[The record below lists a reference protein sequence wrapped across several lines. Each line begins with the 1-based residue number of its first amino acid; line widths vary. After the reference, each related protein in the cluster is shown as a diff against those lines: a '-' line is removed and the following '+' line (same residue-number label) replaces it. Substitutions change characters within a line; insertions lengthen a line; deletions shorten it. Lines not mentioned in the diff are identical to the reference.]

1 MMAVAVTVQEV
12 RVDQTAVF
20 LSPVDIGAPGH
31 QIPLNW
37 APVPGATKAEVTRAT
52 LTLYP
57 SVVEESS
64 AGAPIQKNGNGW
76 IVTVPAKKRVRAL
89 ALYGFKQPGGG
100 ELKSSL
106 PAGARIAVA
115 FPKLQGSGFESPR
128 FSVPAVA
135 AKGEV
140 PATLTGASF
149 SNRTLSL
156 NPAVAASK
164 VRFALVTGENPL
176 EFAEQATELGSV
188 NLTTHTTAQN
198 AKVVIDGGEP
208 QWQTPEFDPAAPSVE
223 VDLRAGLETALNKKL
238 KAQQTPQSA
247 ITISADAPANMI
259 FRFSGASGSLVR
271 AETGV
276 VKVALEGDP
285 VALPLAA
292 ALASE
297 TPSSV
302 TGDLTLHY
310 SGIRILETVSDP
322 LPSPSAALSGMIVG
336 AEPAVCAFPPEA
348 LNGIEPARIGVFGR
362 APEDCE
368 ISLEFVEMVGDT
380 VGNPLAAPA
389 VLQLKRDNAMA
400 TRWAPVPKGTRI
412 GRPAGL
418 RVRANKGRFFWVAS
432 AEAKPLVRLAIQDPD
447 PGGRPVNIGGVKLAG
462 LRDTESHQP
471 AFNFP
476 VSAFRGPAPLL
487 DSDLFLTIDFSDLT
501 MRYAR

>member
-1 MMAVAVTVQEV
+1 MAVTATVQEV

-31 QIPLNW
+31 QIAVNW
-37 APVPGATKAEVTRAT
+37 APVAGAAKAEVTSAT
-52 LTLYP
+52 LSLYP

-64 AGAPIQKNGNGW
+64 TGAPVQKNGNGW

-89 ALYGFKQPGGG
+89 ALYGFKQPGGA
-100 ELKSSL
+100 ELTSSL
-106 PAGARIAVA
+106 PSGTRIAVA

-128 FSVPAVA
+128 FAVPAVA

-149 SNRTLSL
+149 SNRTLTLS
-156 NPAVAASK
+156 PAVAANK
-164 VRFALVTGENPL
+164 VRFALVTGDNPL
-176 EFAEQATELGSV
+176 EFAEQPTELGSV
-188 NLTTHTTAQN
+188 NLTTHATAQN

-208 QWQTPEFDPAAPSVE
+208 QWQTPEFDPAAPSVD
-223 VDLRAGLETALNKKL
+223 VDLRAGLQTALNKKL
-238 KAQQTPQSA
+238 TAQQAPQSA
-247 ITISADAPANMI
+247 ITISADAPANI
-259 FRFSGASGSLVR
+259 VFRFSGARGSLVR
-271 AETGV
+271 TEAGV

-285 VALPLAA
+285 AALPLAA

-336 AEPAVCAFPPEA
+336 TEPAVRAFPPEG
-348 LNGIEPARIGVFGR
+348 LNGIEPSRVGVFGR

-368 ISLEFVEMVGDT
+368 ISLEFVEMVGGT
-380 VGNPLAAPA
+380 VGHPLAPPA
-389 VLQLKRDNAMA
+389 VLQIKQDNAMV
-400 TRWAPVPKGTRI
+400 TRWAQVPKGTRI

-418 RVRANKGRFFWVAS
+418 RVRANRGRFFWVAS
-432 AEAKPLVRLAIQDPD
+432 SEGKPLVRLAIQDPD
-447 PGGRPVNIGGVKLAG
+447 PGGRPVNIGGVKLVD
-462 LRDTESHQP
+462 LRETESHQP

-476 VSAFRGPAPLL
+476 VSAFRGSAPLV
-487 DSDLFLTIDFSDLT
+487 DSALFLTIDFSDLT